1 MFSRLAPAILAACV
15 LALPLAA
22 QELQGR
28 EGNRYTFSERLAAGQ
43 WLRVYGPNGR
53 IQVTEATGDVAE
65 VIGDKDLRRGR
76 AEDVAFELRRTR
88 DGVTICAIIDED
100 TRCEDEGFSHR
111 SHNRGRRWNDDDWD
125 DRRVNFTVRVP
136 KGVNLAVGSGNGDVT
151 VTSAPAE
158 VRASSGNGKVRV
170 AAGGPVNAT
179 SGNGDVRVERAGGPV
194 RATSGNGRVVVAT
207 ARGPVNATSGNGD
220 VEVSMET
227 LADVADD
234 MELSSGNGTVTVT
247 VPADFAGELDASTGS
262 GKFYTDFPLTLRGRI
277 DPQRVRAT
285 IGRGGRRI
293 SMHSGNGDVE
303 LRKK

>member
-1 MFSRLAPAILAACV
+1 MISRIAPAILAVCV
-15 LALPLAA
+15 FALPLAA
-22 QELQGR
+22 QELKGR
-28 EGNRYTFSERLAAGQ
+28 EGTTYTWSERLSAGQ

-53 IQVTEATGDVAE
+53 ITVTEATGDAAE
-65 VIGDKDLRRGR
+65 VVGEKDLRRGR
-76 AEDVAFELRRTR
+76 AEDIAYEIRKTS
-88 DGVTICAIIDED
+88 DGYTICAMIDED
-100 TRCEDEGFSHR
+100 TRCEDDGFSQR
-111 SHNRGRRWNDDDWD
+111 SRNRGRRWNDDSNDM
-125 DRRVNFTVRVP
+125 RVNFTVRVP

-158 VRASSGNGKVRV
+158 VRASSGNGRVRV
-170 AAGGPVNAT
+170 AAGGPVNAA

-194 RATSGNGRVVVAT
+194 KASSGNGRVSVAT
-207 ARGPVNATSGNGD
+207 TRGPVNATSGNGD
-220 VEVSMET
+220 VEVTMDAI
-227 LADVADD
+227 ADVADD

-247 VPADFAGELDASTGS
+247 VPADFTGELDASTGS

-285 IGRGGRRI
+285 IGRGGRRL